1 LQKVGGLRYIK
12 GWRIAIVATR
22 AKTKPEQ
29 TKLSFAAEMLS
40 ALLLP
45 TEECNGPMTVSTP
58 QLWNLL
64 RESRLLAPNQI
75 DVLDKEFAQ
84 LNGTAQGGDAQ
95 ALSQWLISRKAISPY
110 QSKILLA
117 GRSGPFFYGEYK
129 VFDRVESGRL
139 AGMFRAFHAPSRH
152 PVLLEF
158 LAGPAAQDGGMWRLI
173 SDHAEAQAAIVHPN
187 LNRCYETVDLGAFK
201 FAALEDLR
209 GEPLESQLTRGP
221 LPPGEACRV
230 ARSVAL
236 GLSQMHMASLAHGDV
251 RPGNLWMESTG
262 NVKLLRDPLALPTS
276 LDRLQ
281 QSAPEK
287 YAALADYVAPE
298 LAQPGQKPDALSD
311 LYALGCTLYQL
322 LSARPPFPGGDIS
335 HKLQRHAAEA
345 IQPLEQQGVPQ
356 PIAQIVTYLMA
367 KNPSVRYQQAAVVAE
382 QLTPFC
388 DSGKLAIQPPPAAK
402 SLPAYEKHLKSD
414 FAADQPADAPLP
426 PAVGGAAASTSAGS
440 GGAGPFVVG
449 DDPRRRGIRKPK
461 PKLSEVVNDPGAL
474 LTRQNL
480 IYLASGLTALILL
493 LIVAIVMVTMGR
505 EEKPTDSDAVA
516 ASTPD
521 GATTDG
527 STSDGASADG
537 QSTEGRT
544 ADGQSDEGPQPPGGF
559 ETPEERSGVEIITV
573 VPDDGELLWDSPTR
587 GAPISLD
594 YAPSGSLVYLVV
606 RPAAMI
612 ASGEGEKVLRA
623 LGPNIAALRQ
633 SFESASGFP
642 LEEIDQLIVTI
653 HGDGSGAV
661 RPAFV
666 VRPRSSFTVE
676 DVKERWGDPQETVSE
691 GERYY
696 RSGGWAFY
704 IPPGADGKVFTMAAE
719 PEIADVI
726 EKHGIPLVSSEIS
739 MLLKSTDSDRHV
751 NLLFDPNFIKIPE
764 GGTLLSGPL
773 TKLRP
778 QLTWFLGEDNVRSS
792 LVSMHFS
799 PHFYVETRILAD
811 GDENQFEVASALRRR
826 LKTVPDAIERYM
838 TRINPSVYWKKLSYR
853 LVPMVGMLAEQTRVG
868 TSGNEAVVNAVLPPY
883 AASNLVIAA
892 ELLIT
897 SEPGAAAVAAGP
909 TKKTPQSLEELLAVK
924 TTIQFPQHD
933 LINAVAL
940 VKEDLLDTYPDL
952 PFSFDIKMNGTH
964 LMEEGITQNQAV
976 RDFDMKDKSI
986 SEILTA
992 MMMKANPITT
1002 VKEPTE
1008 EDQKLVWVAD
1018 PGAKGTILITTRK
1031 AAKREGYPLPAVF
1044 APGS

>member
-1 LQKVGGLRYIK
+1 M
-12 GWRIAIVATR
+12 
-22 AKTKPEQ
+22 
-29 TKLSFAAEMLS
+29 S
-40 ALLLP
+40 
-45 TEECNGPMTVSTP
+45 VSTP

-117 GRSGPFFYGEYK
+117 GRSGPFFYGEYR

-152 PVLLEF
+152 PVLLSF

-173 SDHAEAQAAIVHPN
+173 SDHAEAHAAIVHAN
-187 LNRCYETVDLGAFK
+187 LNRCYETVDLGTFK

-209 GEPLESQLTRGP
+209 GEPLESQLTRRP
-221 LPPGEACRV
+221 LPPAEACRV
-230 ARSVAL
+230 ARSAAL
-236 GLSQMHMASLAHGDV
+236 GLSQMHMASLTHGDV
-251 RPGNLWMESTG
+251 RPGNLWTESTG
-262 NVKLLRDPLALPTS
+262 NVKLLRDPLTLPTS

-281 QSAPEK
+281 QSAPQK

-311 LYALGCTLYQL
+311 LYGLGCTLYQL
-322 LSARPPFPGGDIS
+322 LSGRPPFPGVDIS

-388 DSGKLAIQPPPAAK
+388 DSGKLAIQPPPAPQ

-414 FAADQPADAPLP
+414 FAADQTADAPLP
-426 PAVGGAAASTSAGS
+426 PAVGGAAASTSAASTSSGTGGS
-440 GGAGPFVVG
+440 TGPLVVG

-461 PKLSEVVNDPGAL
+461 PKFSDVVNDPGVL

-493 LIVAIVMVTMGR
+493 LIVAIAFVTMGR
-505 EEKPTDSDAVA
+505 EDKPADSDALAVNT
-516 ASTPD
+516 S

-527 STSDGASADG
+527 SSADG
-537 QSTEGRT
+537 QSADGQS
-544 ADGQSDEGPQPPGGF
+544 ADGQPVDGQSDEGPQPPGGVD
-559 ETPEERSGVEIITV
+559 TPEERSGVEVITV
-573 VPDDGELLWDSPTR
+573 VPDNGELLWDSPTR

-594 YAPSGSLVYLVV
+594 YAPSGSLAYLVV
-606 RPAAMI
+606 RPADMI

-633 SFESASGFP
+633 SFETASGFP
-642 LEEIDQLIVTI
+642 LEDIDQLMVTI

-666 VRPRSSFTVE
+666 VRPVSPFTVE
-676 DVKERWGDPQETVSE
+676 DVKERWVDPQETVSE

-719 PEIADVI
+719 PEIADVL
-726 EKHGIPLVSSEIS
+726 EKHGIPLVSSEIT

-751 NLLFDPNFIKIPE
+751 NLLFDPNLIKIPE

-792 LVSMHFS
+792 LFSMHFS

-811 GDENQFEVASALRRR
+811 GGENQFEVASALRRR
-826 LKTVPDAIERYM
+826 LETVPDAIEQYM
-838 TRINPSVYWKKLSYR
+838 TRINPSAYWKKLSYR

-868 TSGNEAVVNAVLPPY
+868 TSGNEAVVNAVLPQY
-883 AASNLVIAA
+883 AASNLVVAA

-897 SEPGAAAVAAGP
+897 SAPGAAPVAAGP
-909 TKKTPQSLEELLAVK
+909 TKKSPQSLEELLAVK

-976 RDFDMKDKSI
+976 RDFNMKDKSI

-992 MMMKANPITT
+992 MMMKANPVPT
-1002 VKEPTE
+1002 VTEPTE
-1008 EDQKLVWVAD
+1008 EDQKLVWVPD
-1018 PGAKGTILITTRK
+1018 PGAKGAILITTRK

-1044 APGS
+1044 DPGT